1 MDWARDHSDWPL
13 ADRSRT
19 IDVKPHKWHVQEMGE
34 GPTALLLHGAGGS
47 THSWAGLLPVLSR
60 NYHAVAV
67 DLPGQGFT
75 RAGTKLRLGLP
86 KMSMDLNALL
96 DDQGWQPELI
106 IGHSAGGA
114 LALHLAESLDHPA
127 RVIGINA
134 ALEPF
139 EGPAAW
145 LFPMMAKM
153 LAINPFTSVAF
164 TAGGSAMA
172 RARGLIRTTG
182 SNISDE
188 SLRCYA
194 RLFSDRGHVDSTLQM
209 MAQWDLD
216 KFAARIKRVET
227 PILLIAGSND
237 LTVSPDVSRRTAA
250 AMINATFVELEGLG
264 HLAHEENPDLVA
276 QTISDWL

>member
-139 EGPAAW
+139 DGPAAW

-209 MAQWDLD
+209 MAQWDVD

-227 PILLIAGSND
+227 PMLLIAGSND

-250 AMINATFVELEGLG
+250 AMINTTFVELEGLG
-264 HLAHEENPDLVA
+264 HLAHEEDPDLVA
-276 QTISDWL
+276 QTILDWL

>member
-114 LALHLAESLDHPA
+114 LALHLAESLDHPT

-164 TAGGSAMA
+164 TDGVSAMA
-172 RARGLIRTTG
+172 RARGLLRTTG
-182 SNISDE
+182 SNIPDE

-209 MAQWDLD
+209 MAQWDVD

-264 HLAHEENPDLVA
+264 HLAHEEDPDLVA
-276 QTISDWL
+276 QTILDWL

>member
-1 MDWARDHSDWPL
+1 MEWARDHSDWPL
-13 ADRSRT
+13 AEHSRT
-19 IDVKPHKWHVQEMGE
+19 LEVKPHTWHVQDMGQ
-34 GPTALLLHGAGGS
+34 GPMALLLHGAGGS
-47 THSWAGLLPVLSR
+47 THSWAGLLPLLAR
-60 NYHAVAV
+60 DYRAVAV

-86 KMSMDLNALL
+86 KMAMDIKAVL
-96 DDQGWQPELI
+96 DHEGWQPEVI

-114 LALHLAESLDHPA
+114 LGLFLAESLDHPT

-139 EGPAAW
+139 DGPASW

-153 LAINPFTSVAF
+153 LALNPFTSVAF
-164 TAGGSAMA
+164 TASGSAMA

-182 SNISDE
+182 SQISDE

-209 MAQWDLD
+209 MAQWDVD
-216 KFAARIKRVET
+216 TFAARLRSVET
-227 PILLIAGSND
+227 PALLMAGSND
-237 LTVSPDVSRRTAA
+237 ATVSPDVSRRTADRMA
-250 AMINATFVELEGLG
+250 NAQFVELEGLG
-264 HLAHEENPDLVA
+264 HLAHEEDPDLIA
-276 QTISDWL
+276 QTMSDWL

>member
-182 SNISDE
+182 SNIPDE

-209 MAQWDLD
+209 MAQWDVD

-237 LTVSPDVSRRTAA
+237 LTVSPDVSRRTAE

-264 HLAHEENPDLVA
+264 HLAHEEDPDLVA
-276 QTISDWL
+276 QTILDWL

>member
-86 KMSMDLNALL
+86 RMSMDLNALL
-96 DDQGWQPELI
+96 DAQGWQPELI

-182 SNISDE
+182 SNIPDE

-209 MAQWDLD
+209 MAQWDVD

-237 LTVSPDVSRRTAA
+237 LTVSPDVSRRTAE

-264 HLAHEENPDLVA
+264 HLAHEEDPDLVA
-276 QTISDWL
+276 QTILDWL

>member
-47 THSWAGLLPVLSR
+47 THSWAGLLPVLAQ

-86 KMSMDLNALL
+86 KMSADLNALL

-182 SNISDE
+182 SNIPDE

-194 RLFSDRGHVDSTLQM
+194 KLFSDRGHVDSTLQM
-209 MAQWDLD
+209 MAQWDVE

-250 AMINATFVELEGLG
+250 AMINATFVELERLG
-264 HLAHEENPDLVA
+264 HLAHEEDPDLVA
-276 QTISDWL
+276 QTILDWL

>member
-139 EGPAAW
+139 DGPAAW

-182 SNISDE
+182 SNIPDE

-227 PILLIAGSND
+227 PMLLIAGSND

-250 AMINATFVELEGLG
+250 AMINTTFVELEGLG
-264 HLAHEENPDLVA
+264 HLAHEEDPDLVA
-276 QTISDWL
+276 QTILDWL

>member
-47 THSWAGLLPVLSR
+47 THSWAGLLPVLAQ

-182 SNISDE
+182 SNIPDE

-209 MAQWDLD
+209 MAQWDVD

-237 LTVSPDVSRRTAA
+237 LTVSPDVSRRTAE

-264 HLAHEENPDLVA
+264 HLAHEEDPDLVA
-276 QTISDWL
+276 QTILDWL

>member
-13 ADRSRT
+13 ADHSRV
-19 IDVKPHKWHVQEMGE
+19 IDVKPHRWHVQEMGQ

-47 THSWAGLLPVLSR
+47 THSWAGLLPLLAR
-60 NYHAVAV
+60 EYHAVAV

-86 KMSMDLNALL
+86 KMSMDLEALL
-96 DDQGWQPELI
+96 GDQGWQPELI

-114 LALHLAESLDHPA
+114 LALHLSNNLEHQAC
-127 RVIGINA
+127 VVGVNA
-134 ALEPF
+134 ALAPF
-139 EGPAAW
+139 DGPAGW

-153 LAINPFTSVAF
+153 LALNPFTSVAF
-164 TAGGSAMA
+164 TAGGSAMT

-182 SNISDE
+182 SKIPDE

-209 MAQWDLD
+209 MAQWDVE
-216 KFAARIKRVET
+216 KIAERMETFET
-227 PILLIAGSND
+227 PTLLIAGSND
-237 LTVSPDVSRRTAA
+237 LTVSPDVSRRAA
-250 AMINATFVELEGLG
+250 ERMISATFMELEGLG
-264 HLAHEENPDLVA
+264 HLAHEEDPDLIA
-276 QTISDWL
+276 QTISDWA

>member
-1 MDWARDHSDWPL
+1 MDWAREHSDWPL

-19 IDVKPHKWHVQEMGE
+19 IDVKPHKWHVQELGE

-47 THSWAGLLPVLSR
+47 THSWAGLLPVLAQ

-114 LALHLAESLDHPA
+114 LALHLAESLDHPT

-182 SNISDE
+182 SNIPDE

-209 MAQWDLD
+209 MAQWDVD

-237 LTVSPDVSRRTAA
+237 LTVSPDVSRRAAA
-250 AMINATFVELEGLG
+250 AMTNATFVALEGLG
-264 HLAHEENPDLVA
+264 HLAHEEDPDLIA

>member
-182 SNISDE
+182 SNIPDE

-227 PILLIAGSND
+227 PMLLIAGSND

-250 AMINATFVELEGLG
+250 AMINTTFVELEGLG
-264 HLAHEENPDLVA
+264 HLAHEEDPDLVA
-276 QTISDWL
+276 QTILDWL

>member
-19 IDVKPHKWHVQEMGE
+19 IDVKPHKWHLQEMGE

-182 SNISDE
+182 SNIPDE

-209 MAQWDLD
+209 MAQWDVD

-237 LTVSPDVSRRTAA
+237 LTVSPDVSRRTAE

-264 HLAHEENPDLVA
+264 HLAHEEDPDLVA
-276 QTISDWL
+276 QTILDWL

>member
-1 MDWARDHSDWPL
+1 MDWAREHSDWPL
-13 ADRSRT
+13 AVRSRT

-60 NYHAVAV
+60 NYLAVAV

-114 LALHLAESLDHPA
+114 LALHLAESLDHPT

-153 LAINPFTSVAF
+153 LAINPFTAVAF

-182 SNISDE
+182 SNIPDE

-194 RLFSDRGHVDSTLQM
+194 RLFSDRGHVDSSLQM
-209 MAQWDLD
+209 MAQWDVD

-264 HLAHEENPDLVA
+264 HLAHEEDPDLVA
-276 QTISDWL
+276 QTILDWL

>member
-1 MDWARDHSDWPL
+1 MDWARDQSDWPL
-13 ADRSRT
+13 ADHSRT
-19 IDVKPHKWHVQEMGE
+19 IDVKPHKWLVQEMGE

-86 KMSMDLNALL
+86 RMSMDLNALL

-182 SNISDE
+182 STISDE
-188 SLRCYA
+188 S
-194 RLFSDRGHVDSTLQM
+194 
-209 MAQWDLD
+209 
-216 KFAARIKRVET
+216 

-250 AMINATFVELEGLG
+250 AMINTTFVELEGLG
-264 HLAHEENPDLVA
+264 HLAHEEDPDLVA

>member
-1 MDWARDHSDWPL
+1 MNWARDHSDWPL
-13 ADRSRT
+13 ADHSRT
-19 IDVKPHKWHVQEMGE
+19 IDVKPHKWHVQEMGK

-47 THSWAGLLPVLSR
+47 THSWAGLLPVLAQ

-86 KMSMDLNALL
+86 KMSADLNALL

-182 SNISDE
+182 SNIPDE

-209 MAQWDLD
+209 MAQWDVD

-237 LTVSPDVSRRTAA
+237 LTVSPDVSRRTTA

>member
-86 KMSMDLNALL
+86 RMSMDLNALL

-182 SNISDE
+182 SNIPDE

-209 MAQWDLD
+209 MAQWDVD

-237 LTVSPDVSRRTAA
+237 LTVSPDVSRRTAE

-264 HLAHEENPDLVA
+264 HLAHEEDPDLVA
-276 QTISDWL
+276 QTILDWL

>member
-106 IGHSAGGA
+106 VGHSAGGA
-114 LALHLAESLDHPA
+114 LALHLAESLDHPT

-182 SNISDE
+182 SNIPDE

-209 MAQWDLD
+209 MAQWDVD

-264 HLAHEENPDLVA
+264 HLAHEEDPDLVA
-276 QTISDWL
+276 QTILDWL

>member
-86 KMSMDLNALL
+86 RMSMDLNALL

-114 LALHLAESLDHPA
+114 LALHLAESLDHPT

-182 SNISDE
+182 SNIPDE

-209 MAQWDLD
+209 MAQWDVD

-237 LTVSPDVSRRTAA
+237 LTVSPDVSRRTAE

-264 HLAHEENPDLVA
+264 HLAHEEDPDLVA
-276 QTISDWL
+276 QTILDWL